1 MTTIRQAIK
10 DLLLEQSFSALE
22 ISQRLSL
29 PEKEVLEH
37 LPHLA
42 RASGPGQRFHI
53 HPAVCKACG
62 FVFKKRE
69 RLTKPSRCPRC
80 RGQSISRPRFQ
91 ITRT

>member
-1 MTTIRQAIK
+1 MSTIRQAIK
-10 DLLLEQSFSALE
+10 DLLLEQPFSALE

-29 PEKEVLEH
+29 AEKEVVEH

-42 RASGPGQRFHI
+42 KAPGPNHRFHI
-53 HPAVCKACG
+53 HPAMCKNCG

-80 RGQSISRPRFQ
+80 RGQSITRPRFQ